1 MSNVRTSASIPSKQ
15 FMDGG
20 VSLYGIYIGVIVL
33 GSLHFALMLYTPC
46 CVLTSV
52 SEKEYKNCYLIF
64 SLFISNFIFNLIEEA
79 LFFKFVS
86 CFNFRN
92 NGFVIARSSLV
103 ILRQAILLFLGL
115 LIPIIKIKIYLKKS
129 KRDEIASLLWPICMI
144 FFFVIPSFVMIVLNL
159 VLLARLKPQL
169 NNNIE
174 PSSIRMGFFNSTEIN
189 SIQMGTYMK
198 TDFYSQQ
205 TIGNLGDVFSSKRVF
220 NHKEEECHY
229 NRHGSFLSLL
239 INEDQNASNVS
250 NKSQIDFAR
259 TEKSACDR
267 ECQCVNVYYRQ
278 YLFQVS
284 CMTSYMV
291 H

>member
-1 MSNVRTSASIPSKQ
+1 MKSIVVSYILGFALNVVTFSLGVAILSDTQKGASIASYH

-33 GSLHFALMLYTPC
+33 GSFHF
-46 CVLTSV
+46 VLLSFTSCGV
-52 SEKEYKNCYLIF
+52 FVYIYDTEYKNGYLIF

-103 ILRQAILLFLGL
+103 ILRQAILLCLGL
-115 LIPIIKIKIYLKKS
+115 LIPIIKIKNYLKKS

-144 FFFVIPSFVMIVLNL
+144 FFFVIPSIVMIVLNL

-198 TDFYSQQ
+198 TDFYSHQL
-205 TIGNLGDVFSSKRVF
+205 IGNLSDVLFSSKIVF
-220 NHKEEECHY
+220 DHEEKRCEKESRC
-229 NRHGSFLSLL
+229 
-239 INEDQNASNVS
+239 INVEL
-250 NKSQIDFAR
+250 
-259 TEKSACDR
+259 
-267 ECQCVNVYYRQ
+267 VNIYFKQ
-278 YLFQVS
+278 YIF
-284 CMTSYMV
+284 
-291 H
+291 